1 MRNISK
7 GFAARP
13 ARIAAGWMFFVG
25 LVALGLAASGWFA
38 AAAAESATPEAPA
51 APAEVKA
58 APESAP
64 APATPSLADRRRQ
77 AMARG
82 VAMLLKEQAADGSWG
97 KPQGDVGIT
106 ALCTEALLEAGQ
118 TIREPAVRRAVN
130 YILKAVKPDGGIYD
144 EVGLKIYSTSLS
156 LAVLVKA
163 DAKTY
168 ADQIKKA
175 TDYVEKSQWGADE
188 SIEKSDLKYGGFGY
202 GKSNRPDISNT
213 QFALDAL
220 REAGVKPESKVW
232 ERAMVFVSRSQDRT
246 ETNDRA
252 FAGRDDGGGIYSPVE
267 SKAEMVELPDG
278 RKVFRTY
285 GSMTYAILKAFVFAN
300 LSVEDGRVASAL
312 DWIRKHWTFEENPD
326 LGQQGLYYY
335 YMTAGR
341 ALAAYSAAS
350 HEQTFRDA
358 ARRVHDWRAELT
370 QAILARQKPDG
381 SWVNEKDRWFEGY
394 APVPTSYSLLALAAC
409 SQPVE
414 SK

>member
-1 MRNISK
+1 MPGKTRI
-7 GFAARP
+7 FVP
-13 ARIAAGWMFFVG
+13 VIAAWMAF
-25 LVALGLAASGWFA
+25 LLIPSYLCAAG
-38 AAAAESATPEAPA
+38 PEAAPA
-51 APAEVKA
+51 APAAQAAA
-58 APESAP
+58 APA
-64 APATPSLADRRRQ
+64 ATEPVAVAEAKPLDDRRQ
-77 AMARG
+77 SAMARG
-82 VAMLLKEQAADGSWG
+82 VAALLKAQAADGSWG
-97 KPQGDVGIT
+97 VPQGSVGVT
-106 ALCTEALLEAGQ
+106 ALCTEALLEAGE
-118 TIREPAVRRAVN
+118 TIQNPAVRRAVDF
-130 YILKAVKPDGGIYD
+130 ILKAVKDDGGIYD
-144 EVGLKIYSTSLS
+144 DVGLKIYSTSLS

-175 TDYVEKSQWGADE
+175 TDYIEKSQWGADE
-188 SIEKSDLKYGGFGY
+188 SIEKSDLKSGGFGY
-202 GKSNRPDISNT
+202 GKNNRPDMSNT

-220 REAGVKPESKVW
+220 REAGVKPDSDVW
-232 ERAMVFVSRSQDRT
+232 RRAIVFVSRSQDRT
-246 ETNDRA
+246 ETNDKA

-267 SKAEMVELPDG
+267 SKAEMITLPDG

-300 LSVEDGRVASAL
+300 LSVEDGRVKGAL
-312 DWIRKHWTFEENPD
+312 DWIRKHWTFEENPEM
-326 LGQQGLYYY
+326 GQQGLYYY

-350 HEQTFRDA
+350 HEQTIRDA

-381 SWVNEKDRWFEGY
+381 SWSNEKDRWFEGY
-394 APVPTSYSLLALAAC
+394 PPVPTSYALMALAAC

>member
-1 MRNISK
+1 MRAEHPVILALCLAGMLLST
-7 GFAARP
+7 AAWSY
-13 ARIAAGWMFFVG
+13 AAE
-25 LVALGLAASGWFA
+25 APA
-38 AAAAESATPEAPA
+38 AAAAEPA

-58 APESAP
+58 APEPAP
-64 APATPSLADRRRQ
+64 APAVPSLAERRQ
-77 AMARG
+77 SAMARG
-82 VAMLLKEQAADGSWG
+82 VAALLKEQAADGSWG
-97 KPQGDVGIT
+97 KPQGGVGIT
-106 ALCTEALLEAGQ
+106 ALCTEAILEAGQ
-118 TIREPAVRRAVN
+118 TIREPAVRRAVD

-144 EVGLKIYSTSLS
+144 DVGLKTYSTSLS

-163 DAKTY
+163 DPKTY
-168 ADQIKKA
+168 ADPIKKA
-175 TDYVEKSQWGADE
+175 TDFIEKSQWGADE
-188 SIEKSDLKYGGFGY
+188 SIEQSDLKYGGFGY
-202 GKSNRPDISNT
+202 GKSNRPDMSNS

-220 REAGVKPESKVW
+220 REAGVKPDSAVW
-232 ERAMVFVSRSQDRT
+232 QRAIVFVSRSQDRT
-246 ETNDRA
+246 ESNDKA

-300 LSVEDGRVASAL
+300 LSVEDGRVKGAL
-312 DWIRKHWTFEENPD
+312 DWIRKHWTFEENPE

-350 HEQTFRDA
+350 HEQTIRDA

-370 QAILARQKPDG
+370 QAILTRQKADG
-381 SWVNEKDRWFEGY
+381 SWTNEADRWFEGY
-394 APVPTSYSLLALAAC
+394 PPVPTSYALMALAAC

-414 SK
+414 GK

>member
-1 MRNISK
+1 MRNVSK
-7 GFAARP
+7 GFAARLAKSAP
-13 ARIAAGWMFFVG
+13 GWMLFVG
-25 LVALGLAASGWFA
+25 LVAFGLSASGWFA
-38 AAAAESATPEAPA
+38 AAAAVEATPPVPV

-58 APESAP
+58 APPSAP
-64 APATPSLADRRRQ
+64 APATPSLDARRQ
-77 AMARG
+77 EAMARG
-82 VAMLLKEQAADGSWG
+82 VAALLKEQAADGSWG
-97 KPQGDVGIT
+97 VPQGGVGIT
-106 ALCTEALLEAGQ
+106 ALCTAALLEAGQ
-118 TIREPAVRRAVN
+118 TTREPAVRRAVD

-144 EVGLKIYSTSLS
+144 DVGLKIYSTSLS

-163 DAKTY
+163 DSKTY
-168 ADQIKKA
+168 AAEIKKA
-175 TDYVEKSQWGADE
+175 TDFIEKSQWGADE
-188 SIEKSDLKYGGFGY
+188 SIERSDLKYGGFGY
-202 GKSNRPDISNT
+202 GKSNRPDMSNS

-220 REAGVKPESKVW
+220 REAGVKPDSAVW
-232 ERAMVFVSRSQDRT
+232 QRAIVFVSRSQDRT
-246 ETNDRA
+246 ESNDKA

-267 SKAEMVELPDG
+267 SKAEMIELPDG

-300 LSVEDGRVASAL
+300 LSVEDGRVKGAL

-358 ARRVHDWRAELT
+358 ARRVHNWRAELT
-370 QAILARQKPDG
+370 QAILTRQKADG
-381 SWVNEKDRWFEGY
+381 SWANEKDRWFEGY
-394 APVPTSYSLLALAAC
+394 PPVPTSYALMALAAC
-409 SQPVE
+409 SRPVE

>member
-1 MRNISK
+1 MRNVSK
-7 GFAARP
+7 GFMARL
-13 ARIAAGWMFFVG
+13 AKSATGWMPFVG
-25 LVALGLAASGWFA
+25 LVAVCLAVAGTVTTAPLAA
-38 AAAAESATPEAPA
+38 APA
-51 APAEVKA
+51 APSEVKA
-58 APESAP
+58 ASETAP
-64 APATPSLADRRRQ
+64 AAATPSLDARRQ
-77 AMARG
+77 SAMARG

-97 KPQGDVGIT
+97 KPQGGVGIT
-106 ALCTEALLEAGQ
+106 ALVTAALLEAGQ
-118 TIREPAVRRAVN
+118 TIREPGVRRAVDF
-130 YILKAVKPDGGIYD
+130 ILKAVKPDGGIYD

-168 ADQIKKA
+168 ADPIKKA
-175 TDYVEKSQWGADE
+175 TDFIEQSQWGADE
-188 SIEKSDLKYGGFGY
+188 SIEKSDMKYGGFGY
-202 GKSNRPDISNT
+202 GKNNRPDMSNS

-220 REAGVKPESKVW
+220 RAAGVKPDSAVW
-232 ERAMVFVSRSQDRT
+232 QRAIVVVSRSQDRT
-246 ETNDRA
+246 ESNDKA

-267 SKAEMVELPDG
+267 SKAEMVELSDG

-300 LSVEDGRVASAL
+300 LSPDDDRVKASL
-312 DWIRKHWTFEENPD
+312 DWIRKHWTFDENPD

-350 HEQTFRDA
+350 HEQTIRDA

-370 QAILARQKPDG
+370 QAILTRQKPDG

-394 APVPTSYSLLALAAC
+394 PPVPTSYALMALAAC